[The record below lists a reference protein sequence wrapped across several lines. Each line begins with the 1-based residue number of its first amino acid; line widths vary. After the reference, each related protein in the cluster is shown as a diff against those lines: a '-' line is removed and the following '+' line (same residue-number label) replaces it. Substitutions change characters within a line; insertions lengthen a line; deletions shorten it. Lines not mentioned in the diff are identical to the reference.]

1 MSKNKDVQKA
11 VLEYLNQQN
20 RPYSAID
27 VFNNLHKEYGKT
39 AVTKS
44 LDELAESGKIKKKT
58 YGKQCVY
65 VANQDNFSSLSDA
78 EMKTL
83 ETDVQ
88 KLTSKLQNL
97 QNEVSLLEKEQKQLS
112 CSLSTEEAQKQLETY
127 TKDNGKLSE
136 KLVKLKAG
144 NAIVITKE
152 EKDKIYQERQ
162 KCVKEWKKRKRMA
175 NDILNAILE
184 GYPKTKK
191 HLYEEIG
198 VETDEDCGVTIPNV

>member
-1 MSKNKDVQKA
+1 MSKNKDVQKP

-27 VFNNLHKEYGKT
+27 IFNNLRKEYGKT

-44 LDELAESGKIKKKT
+44 LDELAESGKIRKKT

-65 VANQDNFSSLSDA
+65 VADQNNFPTLSDA
-78 EMKTL
+78 EMKGL
-83 ETDVQ
+83 EEDIQ
-88 KLTSKLQNL
+88 KLTSKLQSV
-97 QNEVSLLEKEQKQLS
+97 QNEVNSLDREQKQLNS
-112 CSLSTEEAQKQLETY
+112 CLSTEEAKQQLATY
-127 TKDNGKLSE
+127 TQQNAVLSE
-136 KLVKLKAG
+136 KLAKLKSG
-144 NAIVITKE
+144 NTVVITKE
-152 EKDKIYQERQ
+152 EKEKVYQDRQ
-162 KCVKEWKKRKRMA
+162 KFVKEWKKRKRMA

-198 VETDEDCGVTIPNV
+198 VETDEDCGVTIPDI